1 MDTKNLSPKEIESL
15 NRITTVGAQ
24 KAALVLTK
32 MTGIN
37 IDVSFPEMSV
47 MDVEN
52 FFQSEETENRIVGF
66 VFCRFSGEVD
76 GFAGLLLSEES
87 VLKVLKSF
95 YGKEVPSIDQMDD
108 IDYSGVK
115 EVGNI
120 IIASF
125 LNALSNTYGITAMP
139 TVPDVAIDYSTSIFQ
154 EFSLMLLN
162 ENKDN
167 LVSFKTQLIT
177 QRGEKVIF
185 GTLLILFDPDQTI
198 PGILR

>member
-1 MDTKNLSPKEIESL
+1 MDTKNLSPKEIELL

-108 IDYSGVK
+108 TDYSGVK

-139 TVPDVAIDYSTSIFQ
+139 TVPDVAIDYLTSIFQ

-177 QRGEKVIF
+177 HRGEKAIF

>member
-52 FFQSEETENRIVGF
+52 FFQSEEKENRIVGF

-177 QRGEKVIF
+177 QRGEKAIF
-185 GTLLILFDPDQTI
+185 ATLLILFDPDQTI